1 MFTMNTQTAM
11 KDMQEKVQELLTAKD
26 AVEATVDNMEEQ
38 KEQGAQVLQSM
49 QEDLQQA
56 QETKETAT
64 DVNEVKESVKAIKQ
78 LTEDIELQESVN
90 VAMNNKSKQELF
102 NVADEFYQVFN
113 QAKMMYKPLYKSVI
127 AEASINSIET
137 DIEKMDEVAKPINVS
152 FGSVNSILTD
162 KGVIERGQNQ
172 FKGSIKPVHL
182 KQVGLDTV
190 DLQSL
195 KKAYQP
201 LINKYFTTV
210 R

>member
-1 MFTMNTQTAM
+1 MNTQTAM

-38 KEQGAQVLQSM
+38 KEQGEQALQEM

-64 DVNEVKESVKAIKQ
+64 NVTEVKDAVRAINQ

-90 VAMNNKSKQELF
+90 VAMNNKGKQELF
-102 NVADEFYQVFN
+102 NVADEFYQVYN

-127 AEASINSIET
+127 EDASINSIDT
-137 DIEKMDEVAKPINVS
+137 DIEKMNEVANPINVC

-162 KGVIERGQNQ
+162 KGIIERGQNQ
-172 FKGSIKPVHL
+172 FKGTGRHVHL

-190 DLQSL
+190 DLKEL
-195 KKAYQP
+195 KRAYQP
-201 LINKYFTTV
+201 IINKYFTTV